1 MSTIFRRKSCD
12 RVLLDLNTQCD
23 YLLPKGAVPVAN
35 RAEII
40 PNIRRLFEW
49 ARQHAVPVISS
60 LDAHRSDEHTNGFP
74 KHCIDRTP
82 GQRKLP
88 FTLLPRRILLDGDNT
103 LDLPP
108 DVLTRYRQVI
118 FAKRTRDLLGNP
130 KADRLLTEMTVTH
143 QIVFGVMSEHCIK
156 ATVLALLTRQRN
168 VIVIKD
174 ACGHWNAPDGDL
186 AMRQMEA
193 KGAFLVTTEQIV
205 NFETLPV
212 RILAPVAVDGDA
224 ARAMHGGKP
233 VGTNGN
239 GAAHPN
245 GNGNGH
251 ANPETELSKLSIQAR
266 IAASR
271 QAAASKISKLL
282 A

>member
-23 YLLPKGAVPVAN
+23 YLLPKGAVPASN

-49 ARQHAVPVISS
+49 ARQFSVPVISS
-60 LDAHRSDEHTNGFP
+60 LDAHRNDEPTNGLP

-108 DVLTRYRQVI
+108 DVLSRYRQVI

-130 KADRLLTEMTVTH
+130 KADRLLTEITVTH

-168 VIVIKD
+168 VVVIKD
-174 ACGHWNAPDGDL
+174 ACGHLNAPDGDL

-193 KGAFLVTTEQIV
+193 KGAFLMTTEQIV
-205 NFETLPV
+205 KFEAMPV
-212 RILAPVAVDGDA
+212 RVLAPVAMVEGDA
-224 ARAMHGGKP
+224 QRAAGSGKQPASNGHG
-233 VGTNGN
+233 
-239 GAAHPN
+239 N

-251 ANPETELSKLSIQAR
+251 AKPATDLAKLPLHAR

-271 QAAASKISKLL
+271 QAAATKIGNLL

>member
-23 YLLPKGAVPVAN
+23 YLLPKGALPVSN

-49 ARQHAVPVISS
+49 ARQFAVPVISS
-60 LDAHRSDEHTNGFP
+60 LDAHRNDEHTNGLP

-108 DVLTRYRQVI
+108 DVLSRYRQVI

-130 KADRLLTEMTVTH
+130 KADRLLTEMSVTH
-143 QIVFGVMSEHCIK
+143 QVVFGVMSENCIK

-174 ACGHWNAPDGDL
+174 ACGHLNAPDGDL

-205 NFETLPV
+205 NFESLPIRV
-212 RILAPVAVDGDA
+212 LAPVATVDGNGQKIPA
-224 ARAMHGGKP
+224 
-233 VGTNGN
+233 NGN
-239 GAAHPN
+239 GN

-251 ANPETELSKLSIQAR
+251 AKPSPELSKLPLHAR

-271 QAAASKISKLL
+271 QAAASKIGNLL